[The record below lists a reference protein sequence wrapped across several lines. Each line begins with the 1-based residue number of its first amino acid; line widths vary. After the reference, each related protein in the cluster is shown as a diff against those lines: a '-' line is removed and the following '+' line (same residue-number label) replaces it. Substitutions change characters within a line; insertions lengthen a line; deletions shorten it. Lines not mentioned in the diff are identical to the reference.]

1 MAVIHPFRGIRY
13 DPKAVGNI
21 AKVVAQP
28 YDKIDKRLREIYY
41 RRHPKNIVRIIKGET
56 FPNDTAENSVYTRA
70 RAFFQD
76 WLAEGTLRQD
86 TVPALY
92 VYDETYPLPSGG
104 SRTRRGMIAVAELE
118 EFGKGGIIPHERT
131 LAGPKAD
138 RLNLTRATGGQFGQI
153 FMLYPDPANRVNLLL
168 GKGAEGKPVFDFT
181 DDSEK
186 AKVVHRLWIVTRP
199 EIVSAVAEEMK
210 PKPLFIA
217 DGHHRYETALN
228 YRNEMRAAGR
238 KCAPGS
244 ENFNNSMMTFV
255 NFDDAGLTILPTHRM
270 VFGLKA
276 VDWDGLLRRLG
287 ENFSLSEAANLDA
300 LLAGLEKGKPNHVF
314 GFQGGGK
321 FRLLALKA
329 DRKPETIVP
338 GAFSA
343 AWKSLDVSLL
353 HTLILEGILGIDAAK
368 LEAQTNVRYYRSAA
382 EAAAA
387 VEKGEGQMAF
397 YLNPTR
403 AEQVKE
409 VAGQGEKMPQ
419 KSTDFFPKILSGLL
433 INRYN
438 LID

>member
-70 RAFFQD
+70 RAFFRD

-104 SRTRRGMIAVAELE
+104 IKTRRGMIAVAELE

-138 RLNLTRATGGQFGQI
+138 RLNLTRATAGQFGQI
-153 FMLYPDPANRVNLLL
+153 FMLYPDPHDRVNKLL
-168 GKGAEGKPVFDFT
+168 GQGAEGKPVFDFI

-186 AKVVHRLWIVTRP
+186 EKVVHRLWIVTRP
-199 EIVSAVAEEMK
+199 EIVAAVAEEMK

-255 NFDDAGLTILPTHRM
+255 NFDDEGLTILPTHRM
-270 VFGLKA
+270 VFGLPA
-276 VDWDGLLRRLG
+276 PDWAGLARRLG
-287 ENFSLSEAANLDA
+287 ENFSLTEVPSLAV
-300 LLAGLEKGKPNHVF
+300 LLRELEKGRNRHVF
-314 GFQGGGK
+314 GFQGDGK
-321 FRLLALKA
+321 FRLLALKN
-329 DRKPETIVP
+329 DRKPATIVP
-338 GAFSA
+338 GPFSP
-343 AWKSLDVSLL
+343 AWKELDVSIL
-353 HTLILEGILGIDAAK
+353 HTLILDALLGIDAAK
-368 LEAQTNVRYYRSAA
+368 LEAQTNVRYYRA
-382 EAAAA
+382 EAEACAA

-403 AEQVKE
+403 AAQVKE

>member
-1 MAVIHPFRGIRY
+1 MAQIYPFRGLRY

-70 RAFFQD
+70 RSYFHE
-76 WLAEGTLRQD
+76 WLSEGTLRQD

-104 SRTRRGMIAVAELE
+104 TKTRRGMIAVAELE
-118 EFGKGGIIPHERT
+118 EFGRGGIIPHERT

-153 FMLYPDPANRVNLLL
+153 FMLYPDPLQRVNALL
-168 GKGAEGKPVFDFT
+168 GKGAEGKPVYDFS
-181 DDSEK
+181 DDSEG

-199 EIVSAVAEEMK
+199 EIVAAVAEEMK

-228 YRNEMRAAGR
+228 YRNEMRADGR

-255 NFDDAGLTILPTHRM
+255 NFDDEGLTILPTHRM
-270 VFGLKA
+270 VFGLPSP
-276 VDWDGLLRRLG
+276 DWPALVRRLG
-287 ENFSLSEAANLDA
+287 ENFTLTDVPSLDA
-300 LLAGLEKGKPNHVF
+300 LLKGMGNGRDRHVF
-314 GFQGGGK
+314 GFQGEGK
-321 FRLLALKA
+321 FRLLALKP
-329 DRKPETIVP
+329 DRKPEGIVP
-338 GAFSA
+338 GAFSP
-343 AWKSLDVSLL
+343 AWKELDVSLL
-353 HTLILEGILGIDAAK
+353 HTLILDAILGIDAAK
-368 LEAQTNVRYYRSAA
+368 LEAQTNVRYYRSAP
-382 EAAAA
+382 EAAVA

-403 AEQVKE
+403 AGQVKE